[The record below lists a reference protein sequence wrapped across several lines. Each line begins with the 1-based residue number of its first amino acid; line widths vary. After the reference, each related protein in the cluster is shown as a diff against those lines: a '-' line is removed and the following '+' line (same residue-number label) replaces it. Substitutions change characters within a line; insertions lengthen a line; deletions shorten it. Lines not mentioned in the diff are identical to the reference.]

1 MRAAH
6 LCVGLL
12 FLGCAHS
19 SAPTP
24 QTAPR
29 PGTVSAR
36 VVYVDS
42 ATADSLRKA
51 HPPTPQMERFHRAT
65 DSLAALVD
73 TIVVLYPD
81 SIVLHVGQASGILD
95 SLRIEGRRSSGEVV
109 RGAGFDVRVENMSV
123 ALPGEAG
130 LTGRREGRT
139 RIVLQLIRSGLAGPP
154 RPPFGYILVVVV
166 P

>member
-1 MRAAH
+1 VRAAH
-6 LCVGLL
+6 LSVGLL

-19 SAPTP
+19 SAPIT
-24 QTAPR
+24 QAAPTS
-29 PGTVSAR
+29 GTLSAR
-36 VVYVDS
+36 VVHVDS
-42 ATADSLRKA
+42 ATMDSLRKA
-51 HPPTPQMERFHRAT
+51 HPPTPQMEKLHRVT

-81 SIVLHVGQASGILD
+81 SIVLHVGQTSRVLD
-95 SLRIEGRRSSGEVV
+95 SLQMEGRRDSGEVV
-109 RGAGFDVRVENMSV
+109 RGAGFDVRVEDMSV
-123 ALPGEAG
+123 ALPEEAG

-154 RPPFGYILVVVV
+154 RPPFGYIPVVVV